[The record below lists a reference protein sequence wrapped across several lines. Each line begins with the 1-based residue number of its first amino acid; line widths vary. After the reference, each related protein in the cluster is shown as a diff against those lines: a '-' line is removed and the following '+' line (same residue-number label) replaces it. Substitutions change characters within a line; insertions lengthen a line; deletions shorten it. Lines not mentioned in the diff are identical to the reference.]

1 MSTLQRDYQL
11 ESCLKCHRRKF
22 NTKKGV
28 VCGLTDEWAEF
39 DLACDNFLL
48 DAKAEI
54 QLIRE
59 KEDRLKDSAAT
70 DTMGLNQIGITNGI
84 LAGIIITSIAIVAM
98 ITGFVFGI
106 FRIYASFALV
116 VGLVV
121 LVKGIL
127 DRRKKINKKIEST
140 DLLDQ

>member
-11 ESCLKCHRRKF
+11 ESCLKCQRRKF

-39 DLACDNFLL
+39 DLTCDYFLL
-48 DAKAEI
+48 DPKAEI

-59 KEDRLKDSAAT
+59 KEDRIKDSAAT

-84 LAGIIITSIAIVAM
+84 IAGIIITSIAIVAM

-106 FRIYASFALV
+106 FRIYASFALI